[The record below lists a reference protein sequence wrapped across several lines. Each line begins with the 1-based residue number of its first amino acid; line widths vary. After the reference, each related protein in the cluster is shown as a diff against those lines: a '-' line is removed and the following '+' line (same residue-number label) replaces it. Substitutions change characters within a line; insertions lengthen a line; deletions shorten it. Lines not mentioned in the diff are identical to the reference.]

1 MSMDPKN
8 LVSLTGG
15 VVRDPEIINDKILK
29 FSIAVNYAGSEK
41 GSENNSGYFDVTYFL
56 DGSDERIS
64 KFVRG
69 QIDAGNFKQG
79 AQLSIMGRLNH
90 ERWTSDDGKRSKV
103 AIIAEVISYAGGS
116 KPAESTGGSSTS
128 DAGAAANIA
137 EF

>member
-1 MSMDPKN
+1 MDPKN
-8 LVSLTGG
+8 LVVLTGG
-15 VVRDPEIINDKILK
+15 VVRDPEVINDNILK

-56 DGSDERIS
+56 NGGDERIS

-69 QIDAGNFKQG
+69 QLDAGNLKQG

-103 AIIAEVISYAGGS
+103 AVIAEVISYAGGS
-116 KPAESTGGSSTS
+116 KPAESSGSSSSTS